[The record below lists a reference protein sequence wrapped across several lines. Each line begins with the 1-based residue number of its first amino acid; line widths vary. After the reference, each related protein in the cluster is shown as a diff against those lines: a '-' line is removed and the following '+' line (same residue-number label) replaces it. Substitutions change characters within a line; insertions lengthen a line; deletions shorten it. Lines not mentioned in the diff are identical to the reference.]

1 VNMSKERFFTLIRI
15 FTVIELLLLLSSCG
29 WSFPETQREPDYNYS
44 QRQDGDPEPVELK
57 QESNV
62 GHGSVSRIIKKV
74 SPSVV
79 GISTAHLKRDSL
91 WDDTRLVEGIG
102 SGVIVHSTG
111 YILTN
116 DHVVGGN
123 PDNISVILQNGDEL
137 EGRTL
142 WSDPTLD
149 LAIIKVDAVNLPAAV
164 LGNSQQLEVGDL
176 AIAIGTPLALQFK
189 HTVTSGIIS
198 ALNRTVQV
206 PTERGQNFMEDLIQ
220 TDASINPGNSGG
232 PLINANGEVIGINTI
247 KVSSAEGIGF
257 AIPID
262 VAKPVIEQIIK
273 DGEFVTP
280 YIGIVGFDKE
290 IARYY
295 KQEKDIQEGVY
306 VVDIDERGPAYKAGL
321 RIDDIIT
328 YIGEKKVTKMLEL
341 RSAIYSYKVGDKVG
355 IRFLRKEKNMLLKC
369 CWGRSPYRRIIF

>member
-1 VNMSKERFFTLIRI
+1 MNMPKGWLSILIGVFTIM
-15 FTVIELLLLLSSCG
+15 ELLFVFSSCG
-29 WSFPETQREPDYNYS
+29 WNMSETPREPDYSYS
-44 QRQDGDPEPVELK
+44 QEPEDKPEPVEVQ
-57 QESNV
+57 QEGTAV
-62 GHGSVSRIIKKV
+62 HASVSRIVKKV

-79 GISTAHLKRDSL
+79 GITTAHLQRDTL
-91 WDDTRLVEGIG
+91 WEDAQVIEGIG
-102 SGVIVHSTG
+102 SGVIVHPTG

-123 PDNISVILQNGDEL
+123 PTNINVILQNGDEL
-137 EGRTL
+137 AGRTL

-149 LAIIKVDAVNLPAAV
+149 LAIIKVDAIDLPAAV
-164 LGNSQQLEVGDL
+164 LGDSQQLEVGDM
-176 AIAIGTPLALQFK
+176 AIAIGTPLGLQFK

-232 PLINANGEVIGINTI
+232 PLINARGEVIGINTI
-247 KVSSAEGIGF
+247 KVTSAEGIGF

-262 VAKPVIEQIIK
+262 IAKPIIK
-273 DGEFVTP
+273 HFVEEGEFVTP
-280 YIGIVGFDKE
+280 YIGIVGFDRE

-306 VVDIDERGPAYKAGL
+306 VVDMDERGPAYKAGL
-321 RIDDIIT
+321 RVDDIIT
-328 YIGEKKVTKMLEL
+328 HVGQKKVTKMLEL
-341 RSAIYSYKVGDKVG
+341 RSAIYSYKVGDRVN
-355 IRFLRKEKNMLLKC
+355 IRFLRRGKEHLVEMTLVKK
-369 CWGRSPYRRIIF
+369 PI

>member
-1 VNMSKERFFTLIRI
+1 VNMPKGWLSILIGVFTIM
-15 FTVIELLLLLSSCG
+15 ELLFVFSSCG
-29 WSFPETQREPDYNYS
+29 WNMSETPREPDYSYS
-44 QRQDGDPEPVELK
+44 QEPEDKPEPVEVQ
-57 QESNV
+57 QEGTAV
-62 GHGSVSRIIKKV
+62 HASVSRIVKKV

-79 GISTAHLKRDSL
+79 GITTAHLQRDTL
-91 WDDTRLVEGIG
+91 WEDAQVIEGIG
-102 SGVIVHSTG
+102 SGVIVHPTG

-123 PDNISVILQNGDEL
+123 PTNINVILQNGDEL
-137 EGRTL
+137 AGRTL

-149 LAIIKVDAVNLPAAV
+149 LAIIKVDAIDLPAAV
-164 LGNSQQLEVGDL
+164 LGDSQQLEVGDM
-176 AIAIGTPLALQFK
+176 AIAIGTPLGLQFK

-232 PLINANGEVIGINTI
+232 PLINARGEVIGINTI
-247 KVSSAEGIGF
+247 KVTSAEGIGF

-262 VAKPVIEQIIK
+262 IAKPIIK
-273 DGEFVTP
+273 HFVEEGEFVTP
-280 YIGIVGFDKE
+280 YIGIVGFDRE

-306 VVDIDERGPAYKAGL
+306 VVDMDERGPAYKAGL
-321 RIDDIIT
+321 RVDDIIT
-328 YIGEKKVTKMLEL
+328 HVGQKKVTKMLEL
-341 RSAIYSYKVGDKVG
+341 RSAIYSYKVGDRVN
-355 IRFLRKEKNMLLKC
+355 IRFLRRGKEHLVEMTLVKK
-369 CWGRSPYRRIIF
+369 PI

>member
-355 IRFLRKEKNMLLKC
+355 IRFLRKGKEHVIEMLLGKK
-369 CWGRSPYRRIIF
+369 PI

>member
-1 VNMSKERFFTLIRI
+1 MNMSKERFFTLIRI

-116 DHVVGGN
+116 DHVVGSN

-164 LGNSQQLEVGDL
+164 LE
-176 AIAIGTPLALQFK
+176 T
-189 HTVTSGIIS
+189 
-198 ALNRTVQV
+198 
-206 PTERGQNFMEDLIQ
+206 
-220 TDASINPGNSGG
+220 
-232 PLINANGEVIGINTI
+232 
-247 KVSSAEGIGF
+247 VSSLKLGIWLLLSVLPWRCSLN
-257 AIPID
+257 IPS
-262 VAKPVIEQIIK
+262 PQ
-273 DGEFVTP
+273 
-280 YIGIVGFDKE
+280 
-290 IARYY
+290 
-295 KQEKDIQEGVY
+295 
-306 VVDIDERGPAYKAGL
+306 GL
-321 RIDDIIT
+321 
-328 YIGEKKVTKMLEL
+328 
-341 RSAIYSYKVGDKVG
+341 
-355 IRFLRKEKNMLLKC
+355 
-369 CWGRSPYRRIIF
+369 

>member
-1 VNMSKERFFTLIRI
+1 MSKERFFTLICI

-355 IRFLRKEKNMLLKC
+355 IRFLRKGKEHVIEMLLGKK
-369 CWGRSPYRRIIF
+369 PI

>member
-1 VNMSKERFFTLIRI
+1 MKSRTTGLIGL
-15 FTVIELLLLLSSCG
+15 FVVLGVMLLTSACG
-29 WSFPETQREPDYNYS
+29 WGSSITPKEQEYNYQKEGQEESRPVPIQQEYAGNQPSIS
-44 QRQDGDPEPVELK
+44 QV
-57 QESNV
+57 V
-62 GHGSVSRIIKKV
+62 KKV

-79 GISTAHLKRDSL
+79 GISTLHTSRSTL
-91 WDDTRLVEGIG
+91 WDGKQVIEGVG
-102 SGVIVHSTG
+102 SGVIVHHTG

-123 PDNISVILQNGDEL
+123 AARITVILQNGDEL

-149 LAIIKVDAVNLPAAV
+149 LAIVKVDAVNLPAAT
-164 LGNSQQLEVGDL
+164 LGDSQQLEVGDI
-176 AIAIGTPLALQFK
+176 AIAIGTPLGLQFQ

-232 PLINANGEVIGINTI
+232 PLINIRGEVVGINTI
-247 KVSSAEGIGF
+247 KVTSAEGIGF
-257 AIPID
+257 AIPVD
-262 VAKPVIEQIIK
+262 VAKPVIQHFIQE
-273 DGEFVTP
+273 GHFVTP
-280 YIGIVGFDKE
+280 YIGIVGLDKE

-295 KQEKDIQEGVY
+295 KQDKDIQEGVY
-306 VVDIDERGPAYKAGL
+306 VVDIDERGPAYKAGV

-328 YIGEKKVTKMLEL
+328 RVGDKKVTKMLDL
-341 RSAIYSYKVGDKVG
+341 RSAIYSYKVGDKVSIEI
-355 IRFLRKEKNMLLKC
+355 IRRGNKHTVTMILQRK
-369 CWGRSPYRRIIF
+369 PI

>member
-1 VNMSKERFFTLIRI
+1 MNMSKERFFTLIRI

-206 PTERGQNFMEDLIQ
+206 PTER
-220 TDASINPGNSGG
+220 
-232 PLINANGEVIGINTI
+232 
-247 KVSSAEGIGF
+247 
-257 AIPID
+257 
-262 VAKPVIEQIIK
+262 
-273 DGEFVTP
+273 
-280 YIGIVGFDKE
+280 
-290 IARYY
+290 AR
-295 KQEKDIQEGVY
+295 I
-306 VVDIDERGPAYKAGL
+306 L
-321 RIDDIIT
+321 WRI
-328 YIGEKKVTKMLEL
+328 
-341 RSAIYSYKVGDKVG
+341 
-355 IRFLRKEKNMLLKC
+355 
-369 CWGRSPYRRIIF
+369 

>member
-1 VNMSKERFFTLIRI
+1 VNMSKERFFTLICI

-355 IRFLRKEKNMLLKC
+355 IRFLRKGKEHVIEMLLGKK
-369 CWGRSPYRRIIF
+369 PI

>member
-1 VNMSKERFFTLIRI
+1 
-15 FTVIELLLLLSSCG
+15 
-29 WSFPETQREPDYNYS
+29 
-44 QRQDGDPEPVELK
+44 
-57 QESNV
+57 
-62 GHGSVSRIIKKV
+62 
-74 SPSVV
+74 
-79 GISTAHLKRDSL
+79 
-91 WDDTRLVEGIG
+91 
-102 SGVIVHSTG
+102 
-111 YILTN
+111 
-116 DHVVGGN
+116 
-123 PDNISVILQNGDEL
+123 
-137 EGRTL
+137 
-142 WSDPTLD
+142 LD

-355 IRFLRKEKNMLLKC
+355 IRFLRKGKEHVIEMLLGKK
-369 CWGRSPYRRIIF
+369 PI

>member
-1 VNMSKERFFTLIRI
+1 MNMSKERFFTLIRI

-355 IRFLRKEKNMLLKC
+355 IRFLRKGKEHVIEMLLGKK
-369 CWGRSPYRRIIF
+369 PI

>member
-123 PDNISVILQNGDEL
+123 PDNISVILQNGDKL
-137 EGRTL
+137 GST
-142 WSDPTLD
+142 
-149 LAIIKVDAVNLPAAV
+149 VNLPGSGHGSIRR
-164 LGNSQQLEVGDL
+164 LGPRNGGCSV
-176 AIAIGTPLALQFK
+176 FK
-189 HTVTSGIIS
+189 CTVDKGI
-198 ALNRTVQV
+198 LPCCV
-206 PTERGQNFMEDLIQ
+206 
-220 TDASINPGNSGG
+220 
-232 PLINANGEVIGINTI
+232 
-247 KVSSAEGIGF
+247 
-257 AIPID
+257 
-262 VAKPVIEQIIK
+262 
-273 DGEFVTP
+273 
-280 YIGIVGFDKE
+280 
-290 IARYY
+290 
-295 KQEKDIQEGVY
+295 
-306 VVDIDERGPAYKAGL
+306 
-321 RIDDIIT
+321 RIYT
-328 YIGEKKVTKMLEL
+328 G
-341 RSAIYSYKVGDKVG
+341 
-355 IRFLRKEKNMLLKC
+355 
-369 CWGRSPYRRIIF
+369 

>member
-1 VNMSKERFFTLIRI
+1 MPKGWLSILIGVFTIM
-15 FTVIELLLLLSSCG
+15 ELLFVFSSCG
-29 WSFPETQREPDYNYS
+29 WNMSETPREPDYSYS
-44 QRQDGDPEPVELK
+44 QEPEDKPEPVEVQ
-57 QESNV
+57 QEGTAV
-62 GHGSVSRIIKKV
+62 HASVSRIVKKV

-79 GISTAHLKRDSL
+79 GITTAHLQRDTL
-91 WDDTRLVEGIG
+91 WEDAQVIEGIG
-102 SGVIVHSTG
+102 SGVIVHPTG

-123 PDNISVILQNGDEL
+123 PTNINVILQNGDEL
-137 EGRTL
+137 AGRTL

-149 LAIIKVDAVNLPAAV
+149 LAIIKVDAIDLPAAV
-164 LGNSQQLEVGDL
+164 LGDSQQLEVGDM
-176 AIAIGTPLALQFK
+176 AIAIGTPLGLQFK

-232 PLINANGEVIGINTI
+232 PLINARGEVIGINTI
-247 KVSSAEGIGF
+247 KVTSAEGIGF

-262 VAKPVIEQIIK
+262 IAKPIIK
-273 DGEFVTP
+273 HFVEEGEFVTP
-280 YIGIVGFDKE
+280 YIGIVGFDRE

-306 VVDIDERGPAYKAGL
+306 VVDMDERGPAYKAGL
-321 RIDDIIT
+321 RVDDIIT
-328 YIGEKKVTKMLEL
+328 HVGQKKVTKMLEL
-341 RSAIYSYKVGDKVG
+341 RSAIYSYKVGDRVN
-355 IRFLRKEKNMLLKC
+355 IRFLRRGKEHLVEMTLVKK
-369 CWGRSPYRRIIF
+369 PI

>member
-1 VNMSKERFFTLIRI
+1 MNSMKSRTTGLIGL
-15 FTVIELLLLLSSCG
+15 FVVLGVMLLTSACG
-29 WSFPETQREPDYNYS
+29 WGSSITPKEQEYNYQKEGKEESRPVPIQQEYAGNQPSIS
-44 QRQDGDPEPVELK
+44 QV
-57 QESNV
+57 V
-62 GHGSVSRIIKKV
+62 KKV

-79 GISTAHLKRDSL
+79 GISTLHTSRSTL
-91 WDDTRLVEGIG
+91 WDGKQVIEGVG
-102 SGVIVHSTG
+102 SGVIVHHTG

-123 PDNISVILQNGDEL
+123 AARITVILQNGDEL

-149 LAIIKVDAVNLPAAV
+149 LAIVKVDAVNLPAAT
-164 LGNSQQLEVGDL
+164 LGDSQQLEVGDI
-176 AIAIGTPLALQFK
+176 AIAIGTPLGLQFQ

-232 PLINANGEVIGINTI
+232 PLINIRGEVVGINTI
-247 KVSSAEGIGF
+247 KVTSAEGIGF
-257 AIPID
+257 AIPVD
-262 VAKPVIEQIIK
+262 VAKPVIQHFIQE
-273 DGEFVTP
+273 GHFVTP
-280 YIGIVGFDKE
+280 YIGIVGLDKE

-295 KQEKDIQEGVY
+295 KQDKDIQEGVY
-306 VVDIDERGPAYKAGL
+306 VVDIDERGPAYKAGV

-328 YIGEKKVTKMLEL
+328 RVGDKKVTKMLDL
-341 RSAIYSYKVGDKVG
+341 RSAIYSYKVGDKVSIEI
-355 IRFLRKEKNMLLKC
+355 IRRGNKHTVTMILQRK
-369 CWGRSPYRRIIF
+369 PI

>member
-1 VNMSKERFFTLIRI
+1 VNSMKSRTTGLIGL
-15 FTVIELLLLLSSCG
+15 FVVLGVMLLTSACG
-29 WSFPETQREPDYNYS
+29 WGSSITPKEQEYNYQKEGKEESRPVPIQQEYAGNQPSIS
-44 QRQDGDPEPVELK
+44 QV
-57 QESNV
+57 V
-62 GHGSVSRIIKKV
+62 KKV

-79 GISTAHLKRDSL
+79 GISTLHTSRSTL
-91 WDDTRLVEGIG
+91 WDGKQVIEGVG
-102 SGVIVHSTG
+102 SGVIVHHTG

-123 PDNISVILQNGDEL
+123 AARITVILQNGDEL

-149 LAIIKVDAVNLPAAV
+149 LAIVKVDAVNLPAAT
-164 LGNSQQLEVGDL
+164 LGDSQQLEVGDI
-176 AIAIGTPLALQFK
+176 AIAIGTPLGLQFQ

-232 PLINANGEVIGINTI
+232 PLINIRGEVVGINTI
-247 KVSSAEGIGF
+247 KVTSAEGIGF
-257 AIPID
+257 AIPVD
-262 VAKPVIEQIIK
+262 VAKPVIQHFIQE
-273 DGEFVTP
+273 GHFVTP
-280 YIGIVGFDKE
+280 YIGIVGLDKE

-295 KQEKDIQEGVY
+295 KQDKDIQEGVY
-306 VVDIDERGPAYKAGL
+306 VVDIDERGPAYKAGV

-328 YIGEKKVTKMLEL
+328 RVGDKKVTKMLDL
-341 RSAIYSYKVGDKVG
+341 RSAIYSYKVGDKVSIEI
-355 IRFLRKEKNMLLKC
+355 IRRGNKHTVTMILQRK
-369 CWGRSPYRRIIF
+369 PI